1 MHELAL
7 CQSIL
12 SIVEGEARA
21 RRVGRVTAVRLEIGA
36 FSCASPDAIAFCFD
50 AVVRGSIADGA
61 RLELVAV
68 PGRAW
73 CIDCAEEVTVAAQG
87 QPCPA
92 CGGRDL
98 VACGGDRLR
107 VSELEV
113 A

>member
-12 SIVEGEARA
+12 AIVEGEARA
-21 RRVGRVTAVRLEIGA
+21 RQISRVTAVQLEVGA
-36 FSCASPDAIAFCFD
+36 FCCASPDALAFCFD
-50 AVVRGSIADGA
+50 AVMRGSIADGA
-61 RLELVAV
+61 RLEMVPV

-73 CIDCAEEVTVAAQG
+73 CIDCAAEVPVAVRED
-87 QPCPA
+87 PCPR

-98 VACGGDRLR
+98 ASCGGDALR

>member
-21 RRVGRVTAVRLEIGA
+21 RHFGRVTAVRLEIGA
-36 FSCASPDAIAFCFD
+36 FSCASPEAIAFCFD

-61 RLELVAV
+61 RLELAAV

-73 CIDCAEEVTVAAQG
+73 CIDCAEVVSIAARG
-87 QPCPA
+87 QPCPR
-92 CGGRDL
+92 CGGADL
-98 VACGGDRLR
+98 SSCGEDTLR

-113 A
+113 E

>member
-21 RRVGRVTAVRLEIGA
+21 RQVRRVTAVRLEIGA

-92 CGGRDL
+92 CGGGDL